1 MNCVGSQGRGAF
13 NNDPGYR
20 SYIPPTP
27 LPCSPL
33 SPGPCGAPGGWRGTT
48 HTFYG
53 KTIKSMVH
61 MSNRQ
66 MAPVLNGRVDT
77 GIRGHGHGR
86 YAQHSVK
93 YCNLTVP
100 TWPWVFTPEF
110 DEGEQELLMM
120 SFCSFRHAS
129 SIASEVSVHSLGHHS
144 SPGSALGHLLP
155 GRDTRSPR
163 PSPHST
169 TGYVGKCHEGV
180 SGLKLIGMVKLSP
193 HARASAMTR
202 TRPRRAD
209 VWA

>member
-1 MNCVGSQGRGAF
+1 MACRPRRRCALGGSREVSCLRSRPQSVNCVGSQGRGAF
-13 NNDPGYR
+13 NNDPGYH

-129 SIASEVSVHSLGHHS
+129 SIASEYPSIPSAITPRPAPRWATFSQGETQGLQGPRLTPPPGMWVSV
-144 SPGSALGHLLP
+144 
-155 GRDTRSPR
+155 
-163 PSPHST
+163 
-169 TGYVGKCHEGV
+169 
-180 SGLKLIGMVKLSP
+180 M
-193 HARASAMTR
+193 RA
-202 TRPRRAD
+202 
-209 VWA
+209 